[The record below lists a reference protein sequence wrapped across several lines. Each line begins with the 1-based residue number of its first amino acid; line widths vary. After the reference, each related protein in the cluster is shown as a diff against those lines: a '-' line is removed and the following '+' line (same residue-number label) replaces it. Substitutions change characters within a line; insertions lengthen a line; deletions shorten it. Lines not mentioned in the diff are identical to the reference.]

1 MASAAPL
8 FKATSVS
15 KTGARPRPARRLPR
29 RFFGRF
35 WRNPVA
41 MTGLVIVAVIAVI
54 AVFAPVIA
62 PHDPDEQFRGRLLES
77 PGQEFPLGTDHLGRD
92 LLSRLAYG
100 ARPSIGVAALA
111 ILIIVSIAVAVG
123 AWAGYAG
130 GLMDDLAMRVVDV
143 VLAFPG
149 LVLTLAI
156 IGILGPSLMT
166 VIIGVTVVSWA
177 GEARLVRGLVLEVR
191 ERGFVEAAVAIG
203 GSRRHV
209 VLRHVIPNIISPII
223 VLTSLEMGAIILS
236 IAGLNF
242 LGLGIQPPTAEWGA
256 MLNQGRPF
264 FQRAPEL
271 MLYPGV
277 MITLTVLGFNLLGD
291 GLRDVFDPRY
301 TR

>member
-1 MASAAPL
+1 VASAAPL
-8 FKATSVS
+8 FRATSVS
-15 KTGARPRPARRLPR
+15 ETGTRPRPPRRLL
-29 RFFGRF
+29 GRF
-35 WRNPVA
+35 WRNRVA

-54 AVFAPVIA
+54 TVFAPLIA
-62 PHDPDEQFRGRLLES
+62 PHDPDKQFRGRILES
-77 PGQEFPLGTDHLGRD
+77 PSQEFPLGTDHLGRD
-92 LLSRLAYG
+92 LLSRVAYG
-100 ARPSIGVAALA
+100 ARPSIGMASLA
-111 ILIIVSIAVAVG
+111 ILIIVSIAIVIG
-123 AWAGYAG
+123 AWAGYVG
-130 GLMDDLAMRVVDV
+130 GLVDDLAMRVVDV

-156 IGILGPSLMT
+156 VGILGPSLMT

-203 GSRRHV
+203 ASRRHI

-223 VLTSLEMGAIILS
+223 VLASLEMGAIILS

-264 FQRAPEL
+264 FQWAPEL
-271 MLYPGV
+271 MLYPGI
-277 MITLTVLGFNLLGD
+277 MITLTVLGLNLLGD

-301 TR
+301 SK